1 MCLYLTGRAICVSPK
16 DVVKNKEL
24 GRPKPIAKP
33 SLPNYS
39 SAAVAGPSTV
49 VPRDSGNDQ
58 DTAIFLPSQPT
69 DTVERS
75 SDPRV
80 FRQFGAAKR
89 KATRPQRLDVGA
101 GKVFLDMEA
110 VEQAACDEEA
120 SEYDIDVD
128 DDDDDDIGVNDVD
141 ERRRDA
147 WNGGRGNWSQET
159 ESKRTKKCVTVIPK
173 RKNRIEYED
182 DDDYDGGMESSQNI
196 PGLIDDTPIPD
207 SPEEDAARAH
217 MIEQSKRDYFQ
228 TIPDSSR
235 VNQALRSSISSILKK
250 QQQQDPSAV
259 PFKKDPS
266 AVPFKKE
273 PSAVPPNQLEA
284 AIEQAR
290 HQMPRTDSC
299 EAIHGSPS
307 IPMRCTPFDPDEV
320 YISDDPDT
328 AQELKDQFLH
338 HPPPQELTK

>member
-1 MCLYLTGRAICVSPK
+1 
-16 DVVKNKEL
+16 
-24 GRPKPIAKP
+24 
-33 SLPNYS
+33 
-39 SAAVAGPSTV
+39 
-49 VPRDSGNDQ
+49 
-58 DTAIFLPSQPT
+58 
-69 DTVERS
+69 
-75 SDPRV
+75 
-80 FRQFGAAKR
+80 
-89 KATRPQRLDVGA
+89 
-101 GKVFLDMEA
+101 
-110 VEQAACDEEA
+110 
-120 SEYDIDVD
+120 
-128 DDDDDDIGVNDVD
+128 
-141 ERRRDA
+141 
-147 WNGGRGNWSQET
+147 
-159 ESKRTKKCVTVIPK
+159 
-173 RKNRIEYED
+173 
-182 DDDYDGGMESSQNI
+182 MESSQNI

-235 VNQALRSSISSILKK
+235 VNQALRSSISSIL
-250 QQQQDPSAV
+250 
-259 PFKKDPS
+259 KKDPS

>member
-1 MCLYLTGRAICVSPK
+1 MYLTGRAICYSPK

-58 DTAIFLPSQPT
+58 DTAIFLPSQPTTTT

-128 DDDDDDIGVNDVD
+128 DDDDIGVNDVD
-141 ERRRDA
+141 ERRRDVR
-147 WNGGRGNWSQET
+147 NGGRGNWSQET

-250 QQQQDPSAV
+250 QQQD
-259 PFKKDPS
+259 
-266 AVPFKKE
+266 